1 MNFDLIS
8 MKKRST
14 TLMKGKW
21 NLYIVSFILTVLQ
34 IFGVALIIRTMNS
47 HVKLL
52 LPVYIVV
59 IILVELFRL
68 GFISSMIKRAEEKEV
83 SFIELFAGFYKNP
96 IKALLSILLKQII
109 LFVGFLLLYVPGLIA
124 FYRLRFFYYELMD
137 EEKSIG
143 KCLKDSMDL
152 MKGNCIELFK
162 IDLSFIGWYLL
173 NLITLGISSVYVKPF
188 TTITYVEYYK
198 YLKGKKEMFSGK

>member
-1 MNFDLIS
+1 MNFDLSS

-14 TLMKGKW
+14 TLLKGKW
-21 NLYIVSFILTVLQ
+21 NLYLVSFIFTVLQ
-34 IFGVALIIRTMNS
+34 ILGVVLIIRTMNL

-59 IILVELFRL
+59 VIFFFFFRL
-68 GFISSMIKRAEEKEV
+68 GFISSIIKRATEKEV
-83 SFIELFAGFYKNP
+83 GFIELFAGFCKNP
-96 IKALLSILLKQII
+96 IKALLSVLLKQII
-109 LFVGFLLLYVPGLIA
+109 LFVGFLLLYVPGVIA
-124 FYRLRFFYYELMD
+124 FYRLRFFYYELMN

-173 NLITLGISSVYVKPF
+173 NLITLGIASVYVKPF
-188 TTITYVEYYK
+188 TTITYVEYYE
-198 YLKGKKEMFSGK
+198 YLKGKKEMFSEE